1 MAKARKLKF
10 APVHPGEILQD
21 AITESGTTQSALA
34 THIGVSQSKI
44 NDICR
49 GRRGLSLE
57 MAARLG
63 RAFGTTTEFWYNLQ
77 TQYELDSFD
86 ESDFKDIDTL
96 AA

>member
-1 MAKARKLKF
+1 MTKRSTPKF

-21 AITESGTTQSALA
+21 AIDDAGLTQSGLA

-44 NDICR
+44 NDVCR
-49 GRRGLSLE
+49 GRRGISLE

-63 RAFGTTTEFWYNLQ
+63 RAFGTSTEFWFNLQ
-77 TQYELDSFD
+77 KQYELDSFD
-86 ESDFKDIDTL
+86 ESEFEDIGTV

>member
-1 MAKARKLKF
+1 MAKKGTPKF
-10 APVHPGEILQD
+10 AAVHPGEMLQD
-21 AITESGTTQSALA
+21 AIDGAGLNQSSLA
-34 THIGVSQSKI
+34 AHIGVASSKI

-63 RAFGTTTEFWYNLQ
+63 KAFGASTEFWYNLQ
-77 TQYELDSFD
+77 KQFELDTFD
-86 ESDFKDIDTL
+86 EADFTGIEKI

>member
-1 MAKARKLKF
+1 MGKHSTTKF

-21 AITESGTTQSALA
+21 AIDESGLTQSALA
-34 THIGVSQSKI
+34 SHIGVSQSKI

-49 GRRGLSLE
+49 GRRGISLE

-63 RAFGTTTEFWYNLQ
+63 RAFGTSTEFWFNLQ
-77 TQYELDSFD
+77 KQFELDSFD
-86 ESDFKDIDTL
+86 ESEFENIDTV

>member
-1 MAKARKLKF
+1 MAKRNALIF

-21 AITESGTTQSALA
+21 AISEAGLNQTTLA
-34 THIGVSQSKI
+34 AHIGVSQSKI

-49 GRRGLSLE
+49 KRRGISLE

-63 RAFGTTTEFWYNLQ
+63 KAFGTSTEFWYNLQ
-77 TQYELDSFD
+77 KQFELDSFD
-86 ESDFKDIDTL
+86 EAEYSNIEHI

>member
-1 MAKARKLKF
+1 MVKKSAPRF

-21 AITESGTTQSALA
+21 AISDSGLNQLSLA
-34 THIGVSQSKI
+34 KHIGVSQSKI

-49 GRRGLSLE
+49 RRRGLSLE

-63 RAFGTTTEFWYNLQ
+63 RACGTSTEFWYNLQ
-77 TQYELDSFD
+77 KQYELDSFD
-86 ESDFKDIDTL
+86 ESEFSGIENI